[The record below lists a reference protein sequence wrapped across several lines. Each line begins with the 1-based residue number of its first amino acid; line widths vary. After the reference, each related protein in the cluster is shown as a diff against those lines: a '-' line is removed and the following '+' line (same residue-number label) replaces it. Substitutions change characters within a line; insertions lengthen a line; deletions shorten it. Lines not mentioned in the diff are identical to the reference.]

1 MKLYN
6 GTFSLRT
13 RERLEIIDVSE
24 RISAIVSDSG
34 IENGLVNV
42 WAPHTTAVLAVNES
56 DTNLWEDILST
67 FTRLIPVELDYH
79 HNLKYKGLSRE
90 QNAHAH
96 ILNCLIKTDTTIP
109 LRNKRMALG
118 TWQSILFIE
127 LDGPRTRSV
136 NVQVM
141 GE

>member
-1 MKLYN
+1 MSIYN
-6 GTFSLRT
+6 NTFSLRT
-13 RERLEIIDVSE
+13 REKLEIIDVSE
-24 RISAIVSDSG
+24 RVSAIVSDSG

-42 WAPHTTAVLAVNES
+42 WTVHTTAALAVNEN
-56 DTNLWEDILST
+56 DTSLLEDILST
-67 FTRLIPVELDYH
+67 FTRLIPIESEYH
-79 HNLKYKGLSRE
+79 HNLKYKWFSGE

-96 ILNCLIKTDTTIP
+96 ILNCLIKSYTAIP

-127 LDGPRTRSV
+127 LDGPRARSV
-136 NVQVM
+136 DIQVM